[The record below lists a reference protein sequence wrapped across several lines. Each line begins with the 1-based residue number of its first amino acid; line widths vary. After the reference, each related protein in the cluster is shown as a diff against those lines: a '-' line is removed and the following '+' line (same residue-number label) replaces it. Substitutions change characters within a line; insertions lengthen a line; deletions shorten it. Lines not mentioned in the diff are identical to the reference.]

1 MFNLQLNLSTM
12 KIEENY
18 RIHNSLQI
26 HSVSDYGVTVNNL
39 SELQTLH
46 DFIESKKIDYFIL
59 GEGTNIIPPD
69 RYKGLVVSLNFKS
82 IERKSDLIR
91 VGSSVNWNDLVQY
104 AVMNDIYGFE
114 NLSLIPGSVGAA
126 PIQNIG
132 AYGVDVEPLIYKVY
146 FFDLQVGSFNSLYSD
161 ECNFGYR
168 DSLFKESAK
177 IITHIEFKSNLDKKL
192 SLTYK
197 SLLDKVNELR
207 LDKKFL
213 SPKIIAKLVSQIR
226 LDILPNP
233 KIEPNVGSFFKNPII
248 DVNTINTDYYS
259 LSDLIIWELENGLV
273 KVGAARL
280 IQLIKNQLPE
290 NKNVFLSKQ
299 HNLVL
304 TTNGN
309 ATQQNV
315 LNFAEAI
322 QAKVKYFFNINLEI
336 EPRVIS

>member
-1 MFNLQLNLSTM
+1 M
-12 KIEENY
+12 
-18 RIHNSLQI
+18 
-26 HSVSDYGVTVNNL
+26 
-39 SELQTLH
+39 
-46 DFIESKKIDYFIL
+46 
-59 GEGTNIIPPD
+59 
-69 RYKGLVVSLNFKS
+69 
-82 IERKSDLIR
+82 
-91 VGSSVNWNDLVQY
+91 
-104 AVMNDIYGFE
+104 
-114 NLSLIPGSVGAA
+114 
-126 PIQNIG
+126 
-132 AYGVDVEPLIYKVY
+132 DVEPLIYKVY
-146 FFDLQVGSFNSLYSD
+146 FFDLQVGSFNSLNSD

-315 LNFAEAI
+315 LNFAETI

>member
-1 MFNLQLNLSTM
+1 M
-12 KIEENY
+12 
-18 RIHNSLQI
+18 
-26 HSVSDYGVTVNNL
+26 
-39 SELQTLH
+39 
-46 DFIESKKIDYFIL
+46 
-59 GEGTNIIPPD
+59 
-69 RYKGLVVSLNFKS
+69 
-82 IERKSDLIR
+82 
-91 VGSSVNWNDLVQY
+91 
-104 AVMNDIYGFE
+104 
-114 NLSLIPGSVGAA
+114 
-126 PIQNIG
+126 
-132 AYGVDVEPLIYKVY
+132 
-146 FFDLQVGSFNSLYSD
+146 
-161 ECNFGYR
+161 
-168 DSLFKESAK
+168 
-177 IITHIEFKSNLDKKL
+177 

-280 IQLIKNQLPE
+280 IQLIKNELPE